1 MLVKTNALVEIPAS
15 PEIVFDFVT
24 SLSNLPKVFRGF
36 GPIPAIVK
44 AEMADGGEMREGGV
58 RRIENSDGS
67 VIDEEMISFQKPERQ
82 SYRLVRGFKF
92 PISLL
97 IESGGGDWKFTATE
111 KGTRID
117 WEFYFMLT
125 SPVLYP
131 VGLLLVQ
138 VFMQKAMQ
146 QCLDNIQQSLASQSE
161 GIV

>member
-1 MLVKTNALVEIPAS
+1 MLVKTNALVEVSAS

-36 GPIPAIVK
+36 GPIPAIIK
-44 AEMADGGEMREGGV
+44 AEMVDGGEMREGGV

-67 VIDEEMISFQKPERQ
+67 VIDEEIITFNKTGRQ
-82 SYRLVRGFKF
+82 TYRLVRGFKF

-97 IESGGGDWKFTATE
+97 IESGGGDWKFTATA

-125 SPVLYP
+125 SGLFYP

-138 VFMQKAMQ
+138 VFMQTAMQ
-146 QCLDNIQQSLASQSE
+146 QCLDNIQECLENQSE
-161 GIV
+161 

>member
-15 PEIVFDFVT
+15 PEVVFDFVA
-24 SLSNLPKVFRGF
+24 SLSNVPKSFRGF
-36 GPIPAIVK
+36 GLIPAIIK

-58 RRIENSDGS
+58 RQIKHSDGS
-67 VIDEEMISFQKPERQ
+67 VIDEEIITFKKPERQ
-82 SYRLVRGFKF
+82 TYRLVRGFKF

-97 IESGGGDWKFTATE
+97 IESGGGDWKFTTTE

-125 SPVLYP
+125 SPVFYP

-146 QCLDNIQQSLASQSE
+146 QCLDNIQQSLANQSE